1 MDWDLENENLKLE
14 GMIHIYQQE
23 NERLTEENKEL
34 EEKVLVLKRRL
45 SYYQTTEE
53 DKEDKQK
60 ETLFTS

>member
-34 EEKVLVLKRRL
+34 EKEVLVLKRRL
-45 SYYQTTEE
+45 RYYQLEE
-53 DKEDKQK
+53 ETKEDK
-60 ETLFTS
+60 

>member
-23 NERLTEENKEL
+23 NERLSEENKEL

-45 SYYQTTEE
+45 RYYQTTEE
-53 DKEDKQK
+53 DKEDK
-60 ETLFTS
+60 

>member
-34 EEKVLVLKRRL
+34 EKEVLVLKRRL
-45 SYYQTTEE
+45 RFYQTAEE

-60 ETLFTS
+60 ESLFTS

>member
-23 NERLTEENKEL
+23 NERLELENKEL

-45 SYYQTTEE
+45 RYYQLEE
-53 DKEDKQK
+53 ETKEDK
-60 ETLFTS
+60 

>member
-45 SYYQTTEE
+45 RFYQTAEE
-53 DKEDKQK
+53 DKEDK
-60 ETLFTS
+60 

>member
-34 EEKVLVLKRRL
+34 EKEVLVLKRRL
-45 SYYQTTEE
+45 RFYQTAEE
-53 DKEDKQK
+53 DKEDK
-60 ETLFTS
+60 

>member
-34 EEKVLVLKRRL
+34 EKEVLVLKRRL
-45 SYYQTTEE
+45 RFYQLEERKEE
-53 DKEDKQK
+53 DK
-60 ETLFTS
+60 

>member
-45 SYYQTTEE
+45 RYYQLEE
-53 DKEDKQK
+53 ETKEDK
-60 ETLFTS
+60 